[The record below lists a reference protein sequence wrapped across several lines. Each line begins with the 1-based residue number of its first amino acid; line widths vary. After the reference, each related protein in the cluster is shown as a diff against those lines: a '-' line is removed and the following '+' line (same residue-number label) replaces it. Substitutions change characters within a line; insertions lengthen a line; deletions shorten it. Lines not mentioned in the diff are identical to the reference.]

1 MILVTGATGKLGG
14 HVIQQLV
21 QKVPAN
27 QIVAAVRDPG
37 KAADLA
43 KLGVHVRLADYDRP
57 DTLASALAGVNKVLL
72 ISASEPG
79 GRLARHRAVI
89 DAAKKAGVRL
99 LVYTS
104 ILHAASSTLALAAGH
119 KATEEAIRASGLPF
133 VFLRNGWYIE
143 NYNENLGPVLAQG
156 AVLASSGDGRV
167 AAATRVD
174 FAAAAV
180 AVLTGTG
187 QENRIYEF
195 GGDVP
200 FSMADFAAEVST
212 YHWASARQGRT
223 PFFSDRERAALA
235 WVETLTHIGNGVP
248 DDLYAEARKEFSE
261 KELVD
266 LTWAAA
272 AINAWNRVAI
282 SMRVVTGS
290 YQGSALETPHHRH
303 SAVGVR
309 RGARRCDRREWQR
322 IARPAARRCLHAG
335 SRGRVGGVYGARQA
349 ARRHGCR
356 RDRLRVGHRDGH
368 GPARRR
374 CGAVSR
380 PMAGSLAAGL
390 ARHAIPGRRCIRPGV
405 RRLQPCTA

>member
-1 MILVTGATGKLGG
+1 MILVTGASGKLGG

-21 QKVPAN
+21 QRVPAN

-43 KLGVHVRLADYDRP
+43 KLGVQVRLADYDRP

-72 ISASEPG
+72 ISASEPR

-89 DAAKKAGVRL
+89 DAAKKAGVLL

-143 NYNENLGPVLAQG
+143 NYTENLGSVLAQG
-156 AVLASSGDGRV
+156 AVLGSSGDGRV

-187 QENRIYEF
+187 QENRIYEL

-200 FSMADFAAEVST
+200 FSMADLAAEVSRRAGKPVVYQDLT
-212 YHWASARQGRT
+212 PVDYRNVLVGAGVPEPFADLLVDSSVGIGGGGLEDESGDLRRLIGRPTT
-223 PFFSDRERAALA
+223 PLADAVAAAL
-235 WVETLTHIGNGVP
+235 
-248 DDLYAEARKEFSE
+248 
-261 KELVD
+261 
-266 LTWAAA
+266 
-272 AINAWNRVAI
+272 
-282 SMRVVTGS
+282 
-290 YQGSALETPHHRH
+290 
-303 SAVGVR
+303 
-309 RGARRCDRREWQR
+309 
-322 IARPAARRCLHAG
+322 
-335 SRGRVGGVYGARQA
+335 
-349 ARRHGCR
+349 
-356 RDRLRVGHRDGH
+356 
-368 GPARRR
+368 
-374 CGAVSR
+374 
-380 PMAGSLAAGL
+380 
-390 ARHAIPGRRCIRPGV
+390 PG
-405 RRLQPCTA
+405 